1 MYAYAF
7 FDLAYVVKS
16 DVEICRIKTLVIFL
30 QLLYDKEERNK
41 MENMEINLELPE
53 TLQMNKGQKD
63 DRMHQA
69 HKNHCTGNS
78 LTMQQVHR
86 ERYAGS
92 ASTTNEVNH
101 ACCADNAS
109 TAHQAQRTVFAHQ
122 AARIQKE
129 QKNRIY
135 SLEEISK
142 YVAEVRLLLTD
153 EAESLTDEKA
163 LGIIEA
169 YVFSIQKAQSCSY
182 RENLRLIERLF
193 LSLRKEM
200 DILQPYIDDK
210 SISEIMVNGKD
221 NIFVERS
228 GKVERLPLSFDRTE
242 DLEELIRRVV
252 GKNRRE
258 LTELNPIVDARLSDG
273 SRVNAVY
280 KNIALNGPILT
291 IRKFPD
297 KVMTM
302 EDLIRK
308 GTLTAEVAAFLKV
321 LVRSGYNCFV
331 CGGTSSGKTTLLN
344 VLSQFIPPQERVVV
358 IEDSAELQI
367 EQVENIVRLECR
379 NANVQGKGQV
389 DMSQLVKASLR
400 MRPDRIIVGE
410 VRGKEVM
417 DMIQAMNTGH
427 DGSLSTA
434 HANSIS
440 GMLKRLEAMFLQ
452 AADFPVEAIRNQ
464 IMEGI
469 DIMIHMSRMRDGS
482 RKVVEIAEIA
492 GMDSGQIKLNLLFRQ
507 NLGMTGNPLLHRE
520 KLSLAG
526 YGKR

>member
-1 MYAYAF
+1 
-7 FDLAYVVKS
+7 
-16 DVEICRIKTLVIFL
+16 
-30 QLLYDKEERNK
+30 
-41 MENMEINLELPE
+41 MENMEINMKHIEASTANE
-53 TLQMNKGQKD
+53 VHKVDQTSRVQDAHQIGGADKTVQGKTEQA
-63 DRMHQA
+63 DRMHVDR
-69 HKNHCTGNS
+69 NNS
-78 LTMQQVHR
+78 
-86 ERYAGS
+86 
-92 ASTTNEVNH
+92 
-101 ACCADNAS
+101 
-109 TAHQAQRTVFAHQ
+109 
-122 AARIQKE
+122 
-129 QKNRIY
+129 IY
-135 SLEEISK
+135 SSAEIK
-142 YVAEVRLLLTD
+142 TYIAEVRLLMTD

-163 LGIIEA
+163 LEIIES
-169 YVFSIQKAQSCSY
+169 YVFSMKKAQSCSY

-200 DILQPYIDDK
+200 DILQPYIEDK

-221 NIFVERS
+221 HIFVERR
-228 GKVERLPLSFDRTE
+228 GKIERLPLSFDSTE
-242 DLEELIRRVV
+242 ELEELIRRVV
-252 GKNRRE
+252 GKNRKE

-273 SRVNAVY
+273 SRVNAIY

-297 KVMTM
+297 KIMTM
-302 EDLIRK
+302 EDLIHK
-308 GTLTAEVAAFLKV
+308 GTLSVEVAAFLKV
-321 LVRSGYNCFV
+321 LVKSGYNCFV

-379 NANVQGKGQV
+379 SANVQGKGQV

-440 GMLKRLEAMFLQ
+440 GMLKRLETMFLQ
-452 AADFPVEAIRNQ
+452 AVDFPVEAIRNQ

-482 RKVVEIAEIA
+482 RKVMEIAELA
-492 GMDSGQIKLNLLFRQ
+492 GMEDGQIRVNPLFRQ
-507 NLGMTGNPLLHRE
+507 GAGMTGNPLLHRE
-520 KLSLAG
+520 KLVLAG